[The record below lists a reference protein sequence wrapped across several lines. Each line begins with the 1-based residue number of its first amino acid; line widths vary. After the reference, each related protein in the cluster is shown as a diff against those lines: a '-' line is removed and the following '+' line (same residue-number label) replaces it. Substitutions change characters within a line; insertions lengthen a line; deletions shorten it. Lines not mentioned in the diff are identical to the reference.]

1 MKQHALM
8 LLRSASRVFLFRPS
22 SFRRRRAQRSRR
34 LIMFAIFLLF
44 IFFVTPFYLVY
55 KPPQWIIRRLQQHWP
70 HVLFHVPTQSKIV
83 ALTIDDGPSQY
94 TAEMLQILKEN
105 DATATWFIIG
115 GNVPSHEKILEELI
129 QEGHELANHAMRD
142 ETSKSLPDDT
152 LRQQIQTVESMIHHA
167 YNAANRDGRG
177 DDDSGLTTSPKY
189 FRPGGGF
196 FSQRMQKVLDSLGYR
211 LILGDIYPHDPFI
224 PYWRVNAWHILSML
238 HPGGIIICHDKRS
251 WTLPMLRMV
260 LPEIRR
266 RGYRIMTVTSLLQE
280 ASR

>member
-8 LLRSASRVFLFRPS
+8 LLRSVPRFFLFRPS
-22 SFRRRRAQRSRR
+22 SFRRRRAYRSRR
-34 LIMFAIFLLF
+34 LTMLAIFLLF
-44 IFFVTPFYLVY
+44 LFLVTPFYIVY
-55 KPPQWIIRRLQQHWP
+55 KPPQFIIRHLQRRWP
-70 HVLFHVPTQSKIV
+70 HILFHVPTQSKVV

-94 TAEMLQILKEN
+94 TSEMMQILKDN

-115 GNVPSHEKILEELI
+115 GNVPGHEKRLEELVW
-129 QEGHELANHAMRD
+129 QGHELANHAMRD
-142 ETSKSLPDDT
+142 ETSKSLPDET
-152 LRQQIQTVESMIHHA
+152 LREQIQTVEGMIRQA
-167 YNAANRDGRG
+167 YAAVENDGSNRD
-177 DDDSGLTTSPKY
+177 DNALDYPKY

-196 FSQRMQKVLDSLGYR
+196 FGQRMQNVLDRLGYR

-251 WTLPMLRMV
+251 WTLPMLRTM

-266 RGYRIMTVTSLLQE
+266 RGYRIVTVTELLKE
-280 ASR
+280 ASQ